1 MALEWLEQMNRALD
15 YLERNLEGPL
25 DIQAAAR
32 AASTSP
38 FHFQRMFHILTGVTV
53 AEYVRKRKLTLAA
66 QELAASNI
74 RVLDVALKYGYD
86 SPESFA
92 KAFRK
97 VHGLNPSAA
106 RERGIGLKA
115 YPRISFHISVK
126 GAQEMDY
133 KIIEREAF
141 RVLGKGIRVITR
153 DGENLRLIPKFWD
166 EFCEDGSYEK
176 LCGFSEGKPLL
187 GICMEFSPE
196 QEEFTYM
203 IAVESKRGTED
214 LPEGW
219 TVKEIPAAAWAVFPS
234 VGKMPEAIQ
243 KVWERIFSEWFPAT
257 GYEHADAPELEVYP
271 QEGMNDPDYRCE
283 VWIPIV
289 KK

>member
-1 MALEWLEQMNRALD
+1 MDWLERMNRALD
-15 YLERNLEGPL
+15 YLEQNIEAPL
-25 DIQAAAR
+25 DIQEVSRVACA
-32 AASTSP
+32 SP

-74 RVLDVALKYGYD
+74 RVLDVSLKYGYD

-97 VHGLNPSAA
+97 VHGLNPSEA
-106 RERGIGLKA
+106 RGRGMGLKA

-126 GAQEMDY
+126 GAEEMDY
-133 KIIEREAF
+133 KIIEKQAF
-141 RVLGKGIRVITR
+141 RVLGKGIRVTTR
-153 DGENLRLIPKFWD
+153 DGENLRRIPKFWD
-166 EFCEDGSYEK
+166 EFCEDGSYDKICK
-176 LCGFSEGKPLL
+176 LMDGKDLL

-196 QEEFTYM
+196 QEELTYM
-203 IAVESKRGTED
+203 IAAESGRGTAD

-219 TVKEIPAAAWAVFPS
+219 MVKEIPAETWAVFPS
-234 VGKMPEAIQ
+234 VGTLPDAIQ

-257 GYEHADAPELEVYP
+257 GYEHADGPELEVYP

-283 VWIPIV
+283 VWIPIT